1 MIKNKS
7 HIVYGL
13 FEVSTKNRTENFCN
27 NVLCALMQF
36 SVQFWLNCDLDQ
48 INKYH
53 IRFLNNLLMMMMI
66 IIMSIF
72 ASKHL
77 PVFA

>member
-7 HIVYGL
+7 RIVYGL

-27 NVLCALMQF
+27 NVLCTLMQF
-36 SVQFWLNCDLDQ
+36 SVSFWQLK
-48 INKYH
+48 KYH
-53 IRFLNNLLMMMMI
+53 IRFLNDLMMMIIII

>member
-1 MIKNKS
+1 MSCLRYQPK
-7 HIVYGL
+7 
-13 FEVSTKNRTENFCN
+13 TEQKTFATMCY
-27 NVLCALMQF
+27 VHWWSFLSYF
-36 SVQFWLNCDLDQ
+36 GRYLDQ
-48 INKYH
+48 LKKYH
-53 IRFLNNLLMMMMI
+53 IRFLNDLLMMMMMI